1 MRTEFVRQEIDR
13 RFGFRTLS
21 MAAAALTACHFGQVA
36 IPVPVDRPL
45 GLLAIRSCVA
55 KRNSSR
61 AERAGKPT
69 WTSQMTVSLAEAFR
83 CKRRLVSI
91 GIGHGVSASRPRATA
106 LPPIVSA
113 AGFVP
118 EPAAV
123 CCIAFSRSCP
133 DSGFLIQLMLIISR
147 YLGRGH
153 SSSSTIS
160 SNLSI
165 SWRILSR

>member
-21 MAAAALTACHFGQVA
+21 MAAAALTACHFGQVV

-91 GIGHGVSASRPRATA
+91 GVGHGVPESRPRATA

-113 AGFVP
+113 GSGTK
-118 EPAAV
+118 PAAV
-123 CCIAFSRSCP
+123 CCIVFSRSCP
-133 DSGFLIQLMLIISR
+133 DSGFLTQLMLIISR